1 MHVLMRG
8 RTLLLVMIG
17 WVFFRAPDL
26 GRALGVLKA
35 MFVPDSFG
43 LELTTN
49 VALTKERLVVMLLA
63 SLVVLLP
70 RDFVFGRVLDT
81 GRDGFARAARLIVP
95 IVGIPYAAMLVAAG
109 TFSPFLYY
117 QF

>member
-1 MHVLMRG
+1 MHVLMRARALG
-8 RTLLLVMIG
+8 LVMIG

-26 GRALGVLKA
+26 SRALAVLKA
-35 MFVPDSFG
+35 MFVPSGFG
-43 LELTTN
+43 LELTTD
-49 VALTKERLVVMLLA
+49 VALTKERLVVIVLA

-70 RDFVFGRVLDT
+70 RGFVMGRLLDT
-81 GRDGFARAARLIVP
+81 GRDTFARSARLAVTIA
-95 IVGIPYAAMLVAAG
+95 GAPYAAMLIAAG